1 MRITLIAESEEQAAV
16 IGKQL
21 NFLIEN
27 TQETG
32 HCVALFPKMFDKVAV
47 RAFIKK
53 TKAGYSIKS
62 WEENIQED

>member
-1 MRITLIAESEEQAAV
+1 MRITLIAESEEQAVA

-32 HCVALFPKMFDKVAV
+32 HCIALFRKMFDKVAV